1 MLISGIRLSDRRAPY
16 DPRRASIVRA
26 HEMRDRKFSKH
37 MPKENRGIDAAA
49 GESRITNAVSAN
61 RKGACR
67 ARLRNAM
74 RIDFDQELQEK
85 FVKSII

>member
-49 GESRITNAVSAN
+49 GESRITNAVSASQ
-61 RKGACR
+61 GACR
-67 ARLRNAM
+67 ARLRSAV
-74 RIDFDQELQEK
+74 RIDFDEELQEK